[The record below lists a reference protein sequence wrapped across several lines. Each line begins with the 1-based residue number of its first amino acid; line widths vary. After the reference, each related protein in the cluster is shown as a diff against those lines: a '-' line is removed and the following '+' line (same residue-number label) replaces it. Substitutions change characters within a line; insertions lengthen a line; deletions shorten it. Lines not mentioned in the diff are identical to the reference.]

1 MGLPWWPFS
10 GLSWAFPW
18 PLRWGG
24 GPAPLALSVASRGP
38 FRAFLA
44 VGWLLVGSCG
54 GWAAGGGFLVAF
66 GGLLWPF
73 LWALWGPAGL
83 ARLGL
88 SGPFLGLFRAFLASF
103 LGLVA
108 GVLVG
113 SPTLVLPGFLLVS
126 CPKSWAGPA
135 GIRVE
140 SGRKAVGDS
149 LFLPLVWSLSRGCEA
164 CRRWPGEGKYFLYS
178 YFTSVISSITI
189 FSPHILP
196 LHQSR

>member
-1 MGLPWWPFS
+1 MHGWPCPWPPV
-10 GLSWAFPW
+10 GLS
-18 PLRWGG
+18 
-24 GPAPLALSVASRGP
+24 GP
-38 FRAFLA
+38 FLRLA
-44 VGWLLVGSCG
+44 GCWLAP
-54 GWAAGGGFLVAF
+54 AAAAGGGGFLVAF

-88 SGPFLGLFRAFLASF
+88 SGPFFGLFRAFLASF
-103 LGLVA
+103 LGLVV

-140 SGRKAVGDS
+140 SGRKAVSDS
-149 LFLPLVWSLSRGCEA
+149 LLLPLVWSLSRGCEA
-164 CRRWPGEGKYFLYS
+164 CRRGAREGKYCLYS
-178 YFTSVISSITI
+178 YFTSLSKSINTPSS
-189 FSPHILP
+189 FLSLRSVQSPY
-196 LHQSR
+196 QSRDNILYNIYKS